1 MVQGD
6 RFVDTS
12 LGGRE
17 RLIRVSLEPED
28 RREPRPCRDPGI
40 ELEADDVWHVHGG
53 PWAIEHTR
61 EVSPRIR
68 LFAEK
73 MQREAD
79 HPVTDR
85 RGEQIGRIRC
95 DAGERSEEHTSE
107 LQSLTNL
114 VCRLL

>member
-28 RREPRPCRDPGI
+28 RRDPRPCRDPGI

-53 PWAIEHTR
+53 PWAIEDTR
-61 EVSPRIR
+61 EMSPRIR
-68 LFAEK
+68 LFAQQ
-73 MQREAD
+73 MQRQAR
-79 HPVTDR
+79 HTVTDR
-85 RGEQIGRIRC
+85 RGKQMRRIRC
-95 DAGERSEEHTSE
+95 HSGD
-107 LQSLTNL
+107 SLGKTHSLSYNA
-114 VCRLL
+114 